1 MELGGEGLQI
11 FARKGGG
18 VGKGKWRGGFVPKW
32 GLSYYIEVFLKIPRD
47 AA

>member
-18 VGKGKWRGGFVPKW
+18 VGKARVGFVPKW
-32 GLSYYIEVFLKIPRD
+32 GLPYYIEVFLKIPRD